1 MQPLLYMVTDRRRL
15 GADAVDRLVPRV
27 LAAARA
33 GIHFVQIRESDLE
46 GGPLTEVVERCVR
59 AVASTTTRIIVN
71 DRLDVALAAGAHGV
85 HLRADSMP
93 VARVRAIV
101 PGGFLIGRSIH
112 SPAEA
117 AAASRADVDYLIFGT
132 VFQTSSKPD
141 QEAAGARALADA
153 VAATTVPVLAIG
165 GVTRE
170 TAGLVA
176 RSGAAGV
183 AAIGLFSD
191 GPQDQ
196 LPSIVAAVNQA
207 FDGTQ

>member
-93 VARVRAIV
+93 AARVRAIV